1 LIANDRDKNSRI
13 EGNLGRAKFRDNNKA
28 AENAKADK
36 KSSKNE

>member
-1 LIANDRDKNSRI
+1 MANDRDKNSRI
-13 EGNLGRAKFRDNNKA
+13 EGNLGKAKLRDNNKA